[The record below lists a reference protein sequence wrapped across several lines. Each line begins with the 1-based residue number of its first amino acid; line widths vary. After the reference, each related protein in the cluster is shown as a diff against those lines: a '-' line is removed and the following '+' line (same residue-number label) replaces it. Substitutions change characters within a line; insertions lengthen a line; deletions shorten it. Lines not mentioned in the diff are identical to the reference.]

1 MLYTFRMDNPELADA
16 FKNALIELANREGVE
31 AALQSAA
38 LTLSYYYNSQPAGF
52 SRNSGPVLFAPDR
65 STND

>member
-1 MLYTFRMDNPELADA
+1 MDNAELADA
-16 FKNALIELANREGVE
+16 FRNALIELANREGIE

-52 SRNSGPVLFAPDR
+52 SRNSGPVLFAPESSVD
-65 STND
+65 D

>member
-1 MLYTFRMDNPELADA
+1 MDNPELADA
-16 FKNALIELANREGVE
+16 FRNALIELANREGIE

-52 SRNSGPVLFAPDR
+52 SRNSGPVLFTPVGSAD
-65 STND
+65 D